1 MPTDAGLD
9 TAEPPLYHQKD
20 SIHYEYT
27 LQIANWKNMRFRNC
41 TNWRFVFEQMN
52 ESAAITAVQQN
63 ELSSTNVLHWIHQVR
78 ICFPDQ
84 NSAETDF
91 DYEVNL
97 MLDRPTNVINL
108 TSD

>member
-20 SIHYEYT
+20 SIREYT
-27 LQIANWKNMRFRNC
+27 IQIANWKNMRFRNR

-52 ESAAITAVQQN
+52 ELAAIAVQQN

-78 ICFPDQ
+78 ICFPD
-84 NSAETDF
+84 
-91 DYEVNL
+91 
-97 MLDRPTNVINL
+97 
-108 TSD
+108 